1 MMTSPLSGDASVST
15 AKEEAKG
22 VAQEAASSAGAVGN
36 VAKNEAANVAH
47 EAKYQAKDL
56 LHQSRQ
62 ELMDQATVQQERAAK
77 GLRSLHE
84 ELNSMAEKSEGSGVG
99 TDLVHQA
106 AQRAGSFAEYL
117 EQRDPGSLVSEVTSF
132 ARRRPGAFLAIAAG
146 AGLLVGRLTRSLA
159 AGAPGQSGQSGVSG
173 PLTATPATP
182 AGHGVSPTTAYPG
195 EYPQNGFAEGTGTV
209 EGMGYP
215 EGTGYPAG
223 STPPVSSDY
232 AAGAYE
238 PGAYGTR
245 AGDTYGSG
253 APAEYD
259 EGAVQEGAVG
269 GSPAYGAPTAPHAT
283 AAGADMIPERDT
295 EGEDTGAV
303 TDGFPPVPRHSTN
316 EPREGE
322 QL

>member
-1 MMTSPLSGDASVST
+1 MTSPLTSGASAST
-15 AKEEAKG
+15 AKQEAKE
-22 VAQEAASSAGAVGN
+22 VAQEAASSAGAVGD

-84 ELNSMAEKSEGSGVG
+84 ELSSMAEKSDNSGMG
-99 TDLVHQA
+99 TDLVRQA
-106 AQRAGSFAEYL
+106 AQKASAFAEYL
-117 EQRDPGSLVSEVTSF
+117 EGRDPGSLLNEVTSY

-159 AGAPGQSGQSGVSG
+159 AGAPDQGQSGTGAHR
-173 PLTATPATP
+173 LTGTPATP
-182 AGHGVSPTTAYPG
+182 AGHGVSASTSYPG
-195 EYPQNGFAEGTGTV
+195 TYPEEAGYAQGTGV
-209 EGMGYP
+209 PEGVGYP
-215 EGTGYPAG
+215 EGRGYPAG
-223 STPPVSSDY
+223 ATPPASSDY
-232 AAGAYE
+232 DAA
-238 PGAYGTR
+238 AYGATTGATTR
-245 AGDTYGSG
+245 SAYSSG
-253 APAEYD
+253 GEYD

-269 GSPAYGAPTAPHAT
+269 GSPEYGMPTTPHAT

-303 TDGFPPVPRHSTN
+303 TNGFPPIPSQDKD
-316 EPREGE
+316 EPR
-322 QL
+322 